1 MKSLITALCSL
12 WQADSLPKPAPTRPV
27 ATYEPRWATDALSAK
42 CWQRAAAEY
51 RGCGPNSA
59 CEHLAHLA
67 GAYARVGED

>member
-1 MKSLITALCSL
+1 MSLLNRL
-12 WQADSLPKPAPTRPV
+12 LRVLPSPRPIQPAPTRPV
-27 ATYEPRWATDALSAK
+27 ATYEPRWAPDALSAK

-51 RGCGPNSA
+51 RECGPNAA